1 MAGTHEGGRLEC
13 GQLAPRVGTCSRSED
28 WRRNI
33 ARLTMTEQSKFH
45 DTFSARFEALLDN
58 CHGECVLRR
67 PELAKIVG
75 DSLLHFDGERYVM
88 TDFVVMPNST
98 V

>member
-1 MAGTHEGGRLEC
+1 MSAADLSVANSLRDHAIHPHR
-13 GQLAPRVGTCSRSED
+13 ED

-33 ARLTMTEQSKFH
+33 GRLTMTEQRKFH